1 MITVGT
7 IISVIGI
14 IISIIIICYSYLGA
28 YRDMILMKPLVRK
41 ILSAFIIKSLIIIIL
56 SMFIFTNKSIASF
69 LINLLFFGFIMIYSI
84 YYFLNDIGDS
94 ISEIVFRDALYL
106 LAIIILVTVFQ
117 FHSGGNILISFL
129 TQIIMIVFLGG
140 YIIYKLPSHCEDI
153 QHPKEG
159 FTMASILSYLP
170 LLIIFIIWYENKF
183 YCINGNGKF
192 ELITKIGNTWIYTIM
207 YYLILLG
214 IYFGYMFLTKKVSE
228 NEDWKTFITDYKTWI
243 NTNSLLLLIP
253 LFFPSFLYYKNFGS
267 KKLFYIQIMVIAT
280 IVFSLILGNDIKIFS

>member
-7 IISVIGI
+7 IISIIGI
-14 IISIIIICYSYLGA
+14 IISIIIICYSYLGV
-28 YRDMILMKPLVRK
+28 YRDKLLMKPLLRK
-41 ILSAFIIKSLIIIIL
+41 ILSAFIIKSLMIIIL
-56 SMFIFTNKSIASF
+56 SLFMFTNKSIASF

-84 YYFLNDIGDS
+84 YYFLNDVGNS
-94 ISEIVFRDALYL
+94 ISEVVFRDALYV

-140 YIIYKLPSHCEDI
+140 YIIYKLPSYCEDI

-183 YCINGNGKF
+183 YCINGNGNF
-192 ELITKIGNTWIYTIM
+192 ELITKIGNTWIYTIL

-214 IYFGYMFLTKKVSE
+214 IYFGYMFVTKKVSDQ
-228 NEDWKTFITDYKTWI
+228 EDWKTFITDYKTWI

-253 LFFPSFLYYKNFGS
+253 LFFPSFLYYKNFNS
-267 KKLFYIQIMVIAT
+267 KLLLYIQLIVIAV
-280 IVFSLILGNDIKIFS
+280 IVFSLILGNNIKIFS